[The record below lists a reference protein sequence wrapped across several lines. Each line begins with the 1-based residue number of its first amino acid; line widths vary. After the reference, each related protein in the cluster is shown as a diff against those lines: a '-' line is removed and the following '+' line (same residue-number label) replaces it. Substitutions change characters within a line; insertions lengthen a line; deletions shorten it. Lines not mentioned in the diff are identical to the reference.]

1 MSIVFHTYYLL
12 SVKAISI
19 ENGDPLVGKNGFLF
33 VFPTRLVETVGGL
46 LPPSPPPP
54 LRELVLL
61 S

>member
-1 MSIVFHTYYLL
+1 MIVFRLHAKTTF
-12 SVKAISI
+12 
-19 ENGDPLVGKNGFLF
+19 GKNGFLL
-33 VFPTRLVETVGGL
+33 VFPTRLVETIGGL